1 VKTQTVNEFQE
12 FALKNLKLKAP
23 WLLLLPLKKRNQYED
38 SPNSARFSLKN
49 LKLKIPDSCLFLEN
63 AKLEIIDSSL

>member
-23 WLLLLPLKKRNQYED
+23 WLLLLPYNKRNQYED
-38 SPNSARFSLKN
+38 SVRFSLKN

-63 AKLEIIDSSL
+63 AKLEITDSSL